1 MCAHACFRVYAR
13 KCVIMCTYVYYASLC
28 VCACE
33 CVCARM
39 RVRTCARA
47 RVCVCVCVCTKPL
60 AALRAHLQWPVP
72 PQLPT
77 AIRSRLLSF
86 PGGYNGS
93 AQQLIATA
101 GGVMMKQL
109 TARTTLYSPR
119 RILSFLPMQHARRFN
134 CRVFFT
140 TKSVSLCV
148 AEHVGRWVGGWVVC
162 EGGGGGSGLP
172 ALLFEHF
179 HQC

>member
-1 MCAHACFRVYAR
+1 MLLYVRVHV
-13 KCVIMCTYVYYASLC
+13 CV
-28 VCACE
+28 

-39 RVRTCARA
+39 RARA
-47 RVCVCVCVCTKPL
+47 CVCVCVCVCVCTKPL

-109 TARTTLYSPR
+109 TARTTLYSLR

-134 CRVFFT
+134 RRVFFT

-148 AEHVGRWVGGWVVC
+148 AEHVGRWVGRWCVRGA
-162 EGGGGGSGLP
+162 EGGSGLP